1 MPASKKALHRYKILN
16 QLLKNSFGHTIKEL
30 TEKVN
35 EEMEMMES
43 AGRTKYTVTDRM
55 IRIDLESMMEVYPI
69 DIIKKGNKYYYENSE
84 DSIDNINLRE
94 EDKTAINLA
103 LGVFARFNG
112 TPLYDKFSDV
122 VTRVIASS
130 LLRKINTADT
140 KKYIH
145 LGEIPEYSGA
155 EWIEIIYES
164 IIEKKAIIINYRS
177 FGEKT
182 STKVVSPYLLKEY
195 RNKWYMIAYL
205 HGDRSNNILIYKLS
219 RIINIHETNE
229 SFIEDKNFDGNK
241 YFKYTL
247 GVFHRHGE
255 DPIDVKLKLRGKGI
269 IQLLSEDKL
278 HPTQEIIPVSE
289 EECFLRMK
297 VFNSPELET
306 LILGYTDSIEVLEP
320 KKLRDS
326 IINKIRISID
336 HYSNRSENSN

>member
-16 QLLKNSFGHTIKEL
+16 GLLKNSFGHTIKEL
-30 TEKVN
+30 TNKVN
-35 EEMEMMES
+35 DEMEKMES
-43 AGRTKYTVTDRM
+43 EGKARYTVTDRM
-55 IRIDLESMMEVYPI
+55 IRIDLENMMEVYPI
-69 DIIKKGNKYYYENSE
+69 DIVKKGNKYYYENSE
-84 DSIDNINLRE
+84 DSIDNINLHE
-94 EDKTAINLA
+94 EDKIAINLA

-122 VTRVIASS
+122 ITRVIASS

-145 LGEIPEYSGA
+145 LADTPEHSGV
-155 EWIEIIYES
+155 EWIENIYES
-164 IIEKKAIIINYRS
+164 IIGKKAIILNYRS

-205 HGDRSNNILIYKLS
+205 HSDKPDNILIYKLG
-219 RIINIHETNE
+219 RIVDIKETNE
-229 SFIEDKNFDGNK
+229 SYIEDKSFDGNK
-241 YFKYTL
+241 YFKYAL

-255 DPIDVKLKLRGKGI
+255 NPIDVKLKLKGKGI
-269 IQLLSEDKL
+269 IKLLSEDKV

-289 EECFLRMK
+289 EECFLQMQ

-306 LILGYTDSIEVLEP
+306 LILGYTDCIEVLEP
-320 KKLRDS
+320 QNLRES
-326 IINKIRISID
+326 IINKIQKSIGFYLNGA
-336 HYSNRSENSN
+336 HF